1 MCIKEQI
8 TNTKDRK
15 SRLAGIRASLKD
27 IPILKITS
35 SRLEVKLKSKTS
47 IATNDSDIL

>member
-8 TNTKDRK
+8 TNSKDRN

-27 IPILKITS
+27 IPLLRIAS
-35 SRLEVKLKSKTS
+35 SRLELKSKTS
-47 IATNDSDIL
+47 IATSDSELYE